1 MDQRSQSHR
10 PYPVC
15 RNIMDN
21 MEAWLILV
29 CHVSKTRQIIPWSKD
44 DKWGSKSVKEPA
56 DLEKWYQ
63 LLTFISGFMNDS
75 ALFSHDSNV
84 QLELTYTN
92 DDTSLFTSPLA
103 ITTQFSLI
111 SLLEFKDIFYED
123 GPSFLSHQ
131 TFIWINSSWLVRRI
145 LSTMCI
151 QGVKPFYSLVYLPSI
166 YLITSQ
172 IKSS

>member
-44 DKWGSKSVKEPA
+44 DKWGSKSVKDP
-56 DLEKWYQ
+56 DLKKWYQ

-75 ALFSHDSNV
+75 ALFSHDNNV
-84 QLELTYTN
+84 RLELTHTN
-92 DDTSLFTSPLA
+92 DDTSLITSPTCNHNPVFTH
-103 ITTQFSLI
+103 ITA
-111 SLLEFKDIFYED
+111 
-123 GPSFLSHQ
+123 
-131 TFIWINSSWLVRRI
+131 R
-145 LSTMCI
+145 I
-151 QGVKPFYSLVYLPSI
+151 QGHFLWGRTQLSFSPDFYLNKFFLVGQKNSLHNVYSRSKTLLLLGLSPVYLSDHI
-166 YLITSQ
+166 SN
-172 IKSS
+172 